1 MFMAGADCVVWDLTV
16 LGPAGP
22 YRLTLRHSNGVIT
35 EYFADPTAALERQ
48 RHLEQLLIAARGWLP
63 TVPEIVHA

>member
-1 MFMAGADCVVWDLTV
+1 MTGADCVVWDVTV

-22 YRLTLRHSNGVIT
+22 YRLTLRHSNGVIR

-48 RHLEQLLIAARGWLP
+48 RQLERLLIAARGWAP
-63 TVPEIVHA
+63 AMPEVVHA